1 MTAVNENVPY
11 PITQCLQ
18 SSLAV
23 CTDSID
29 DSLPRLSWNSRTW
42 NNEAIRT
49 YFPSIISKANSV
61 SIAFARASWRW
72 SSLKRW
78 SILLSLCFGQWSNVI
93 PHFDWINNNNR
104 NTTTTICGCDLTTQ
118 TDKQKGK
125 NNKHSEQNFA
135 WCNDDRWLIPQ
146 FLFHLFFWMKKRCF
160 CPSCAVYILILRAC
174 SA

>member
-1 MTAVNENVPY
+1 MIAVNENVPY

-29 DSLPRLSWNSRTW
+29 AVIHCQDYIEIQGPGITRQSGHLPSK
-42 NNEAIRT
+42 
-49 YFPSIISKANSV
+49 ISKANSV

-146 FLFHLFFWMKKRCF
+146 FLFHLFFWM
-160 CPSCAVYILILRAC
+160 
-174 SA
+174 